1 MERDF
6 LGLNW
11 AEKSKIICKSTVE
24 VCEVR
29 KSLYPSKL
37 VSSSPP
43 QFMPVQLASML
54 PPAFPFAK
62 MNEPKAASTMKQQS
76 SSGGIESVL
85 PKPFSVAPNNGYRN
99 NVVKLVGTNAP
110 LTIFYSG
117 AVHVYHHI
125 SPQKAEAIMR
135 MAGNG
140 SSETKQIPKPAQ
152 NSSGT
157 LRTGAIVMARKA
169 TLARFLEKRKSRYC
183 LTLNDLLKF
192 KFQSIRSAMTL

>member
-1 MERDF
+1 MTSRIYLCIQKIYSCNGSETIELMRSNHYVFEPRSEMERDF

-62 MNEPKAASTMKQQS
+62 
-76 SSGGIESVL
+76 
-85 PKPFSVAPNNGYRN
+85 
-99 NVVKLVGTNAP
+99 
-110 LTIFYSG
+110 
-117 AVHVYHHI
+117 
-125 SPQKAEAIMR
+125 AEAIMR

-157 LRTGAIVMARKA
+157 LRTGG
-169 TLARFLEKRKSRYC
+169 TL
-183 LTLNDLLKF
+183 
-192 KFQSIRSAMTL
+192 